1 MTKAFGDFL
10 AQRIRP
16 QCLERRIRAGAFI
29 VIQALDDS
37 IRIGAIEQTRRFVV
51 LGCRQPSVGT
61 CAKRKKLGNELDVD
75 QTAGY
80 QLHVPDIARRLFRFN
95 QLTHFTEIFN
105 QLRPVTGFGQH
116 LINQRARLA
125 AKADVA

>member
-61 CAKRKKLGNELDVD
+61 EFDSVVC
-75 QTAGY
+75 
-80 QLHVPDIARRLFRFN
+80 
-95 QLTHFTEIFN
+95 
-105 QLRPVTGFGQH
+105 
-116 LINQRARLA
+116 LA
-125 AKADVA
+125 PPLKESPQG